1 MYLFVRF
8 LVLVLILLT
17 SCIPARHTSY
27 RVLNRNGKVVY
38 FEDKKTP
45 IYNNNIKN
53 NKEEMQ
59 EITNITKKAKQQN
72 QTTSKIP
79 DDLVLDSSAYTL
91 RSVVDTIVKDDDIEK
106 LAKSLE
112 KTKKPKTISDF
123 NIPEYYFN
131 SNVPTREEL
140 EKNKQQIIEIN
151 QQKKNNGFF
160 AKIAS
165 WFKGDNDIKPV
176 NNTEEKYILN
186 NTTATNSTTI
196 NKPIFNKNQKTGK
209 SQNKYTGND
218 NELVVKS
225 RTKTSNQKNYTL
237 TTSKTNNTPKTQLE
251 KGKFYIQLG
260 AFKDKKN
267 ATKLLDKFND
277 VGTYHKAIENN
288 TKNGNIYKVVIGT
301 FNSKAEAEKE
311 MEKILDRGH
320 FDCYVF
326 KN

>member
-1 MYLFVRF
+1 MKFLIILLF
-8 LVLVLILLT
+8 ILT
-17 SCIPARHTSY
+17 SCIPNRHTSY

-45 IYNNNIKN
+45 IHNNNIKN

-59 EITNITKKAKQQN
+59 EVADITKKAKQKT

-79 DDLVLDSSAYTL
+79 EDLVLDSSAYTL

-112 KTKKPKTISDF
+112 KTKKPKTIADF

-131 SNVPTREEL
+131 SNVPTRQEL

-151 QQKKNNGFF
+151 QQKKGFF
-160 AKIAS
+160 TKIAS
-165 WFKGDNDIKPV
+165 WFKGNDSDTKAI
-176 NNTEEKYILN
+176 NTTKQEDKYVLN
-186 NTTATNSTTI
+186 NTSKTTASE
-196 NKPIFNKNQKTGK
+196 PIFNKNQKTGK
-209 SQNKYTGND
+209 SQDKYARSN
-218 NELVVKS
+218 NELTVKN
-225 RTKTSNQKNYTL
+225 RTKTSSQKNYSLASTNTAS
-237 TTSKTNNTPKTQLE
+237 TTKLE

-260 AFKDKKN
+260 AFKDQKN
-267 ATKLLDKFND
+267 ATKLLNKFDD
-277 VGTYHKAIENN
+277 VGNYRDTIVNN

-301 FNSKAEAEKE
+301 FNSNSEAEKE
-311 MEKILDRGH
+311 MEKILNKGH

>member
-1 MYLFVRF
+1 MP
-8 LVLVLILLT
+8 
-17 SCIPARHTSY
+17 SRHTSY

-59 EITNITKKAKQQN
+59 EVANISKKAKQKTT
-72 QTTSKIP
+72 TTSKIP
-79 DDLVLDSSAYTL
+79 EDLVLDSSAYTL

-106 LAKSLE
+106 LAKTLE

-131 SNVPTREEL
+131 SNVPTRQEL

-151 QQKKNNGFF
+151 QQKKGFF
-160 AKIAS
+160 AKMTS
-165 WFKGDNDIKPV
+165 WFRGNDPKVEPV
-176 NNTEEKYILN
+176 NTSDQKDKYILN
-186 NTTATNSTTI
+186 NETAAPS
-196 NKPIFNKNQKTGK
+196 KVIFNKNQKTGK
-209 SQNKYTGND
+209 SQNKYTRSN
-218 NELVVKS
+218 NELTVKD
-225 RTKTSNQKNYTL
+225 RTKTSNQKNYSLASTKAV
-237 TTSKTNNTPKTQLE
+237 TTTKLQKD
-251 KGKFYIQLG
+251 KFYIQLG

-267 ATKLLDKFND
+267 ATKLLDKFDD
-277 VGTYHKAIENN
+277 VGNYHDTIVNN
-288 TKNGNIYKVVIGT
+288 TKNGDIYKVVIGT

-311 MEKILDRGH
+311 MEKILNRGH